1 MKRIIAAVL
10 LLVLMLSA
18 CGGSAAVT
26 VDLASVK
33 QTMITDL
40 QIVDPLDI
48 PAERLED
55 LYNISAESI
64 KSSACFITMGGA
76 FPDEIVMVEAVD
88 AKAAQEIAQKL
99 EARLA
104 DVTNQAQNYDAD
116 SFALL
121 KACKVETAG
130 NYVHL
135 FISAQSAQMREIF
148 NAAKK

>member
-1 MKRIIAAVL
+1 MKRVIAAVL

-18 CGGSAAVT
+18 CGGSASVT

-33 QTMITDL
+33 QTMISDL
-40 QIVDPLDI
+40 QIVDPLDV
-48 PAERLED
+48 PAERLVD
-55 LYNISAESI
+55 LYNMPVESI
-64 KSSACFITMGGA
+64 KTSACFITMGGA

-135 FISAQSAQMREIF
+135 FISAKSAQMREIF
-148 NAAKK
+148 DAAKK

>member
-1 MKRIIAAVL
+1 MKRMIAAVL

-18 CGGSAAVT
+18 CGSTTNVT
-26 VDLASVK
+26 VDLAAVK
-33 QTMITDL
+33 QTMINDL

-48 PAERLED
+48 PAERLAD
-55 LYNISAESI
+55 LYNIPAESI

-104 DVTNQAQNYDAD
+104 DVTNQAQNYDAE

-121 KACKVETAG
+121 KACKVESAG

-135 FISAQSAQMREIF
+135 FISAKSAQMREIF
-148 NAAKK
+148 DAAKK

>member
-1 MKRIIAAVL
+1 MKRMTAAVL
-10 LLVLMLSA
+10 LLVLMLTA

-55 LYNISAESI
+55 LYNISAESV
-64 KSSACFITMGGA
+64 KTSACFITMGGA

>member
-1 MKRIIAAVL
+1 MKRMIAAVL
-10 LLVLMLSA
+10 LLVLMLTA
-18 CGGSAAVT
+18 CGGSAGVT

-55 LYNISAESI
+55 LYNISVESV
-64 KSSACFITMGGA
+64 KTSACFITMGGA

-121 KACKVETAG
+121 KACKVETVG